1 MIERYSDHAA
11 NERTFLAWIRTAIAV
26 AAFGFVVEKF
36 DLIVSATGRTLGVAG
51 PSPTGER
58 VADLIGLLMIAL
70 AGLMMLLAVLRFR
83 RTAEAIDSPD
93 KRPAS
98 GVRMDVGLVALL
110 MLFGAALFAYM
121 TYAVVDRF
129 T

>member
-36 DLIVSATGRTLGVAG
+36 DILVSATSRTLGGAG

-58 VADLIGLLMIAL
+58 VADLIGLLIIAL
-70 AGLMMLLAVLRFR
+70 AGLMMLLATLRFR
-83 RTAEAIDSPD
+83 RTSDAIDSLD
-93 KRPAS
+93 KRSAT

-110 MLFGAALFAYM
+110 MLFGAVLFAYM
-121 TYAVVDRF
+121 AYAVVDRF